1 MSLTVIPIK
10 ADRKNGEFILFDE
23 ICKSL
28 DRNNLSLQ
36 DGDVLVISSKFVS
49 QSQGRVLDTGSI
61 MTSRDSQKI
70 SEKFRVDP
78 KLSEAIIRESD
89 RIFGGISGFVL
100 ASSDQI
106 LAPNAGID
114 KSNTGGSKLILYP
127 NKPYLIAEQ
136 IKRKFFLILSI
147 HVGVIIV
154 DSRLMPSRMGTIG
167 ITIGCAGIEP
177 LTDMRGQKDLDGNSL
192 KVTFQATS
200 DNLASIA
207 NHKMGEG
214 SESQPFA
221 IVRDSESKLT
231 NRQIQ
236 HDEMTIS
243 HEQCVYIRGFEKR

>member
-1 MSLTVIPIK
+1 MSIQKIEIIPVTGLPEFKSNDDLVEILSTTLNNPLTENDILVITQKIISK
-10 ADRKNGEFILFDE
+10 IENRSVN
-23 ICKSL
+23 
-28 DRNNLSLQ
+28 LQ
-36 DGDVLVISSKFVS
+36 DKDF
-49 QSQGRVLDTGSI
+49 
-61 MTSRDSQKI
+61 
-70 SEKFRVDP
+70 SEILKD
-78 KLSEAIIRESD
+78 EATQIIRKRGETIIA
-89 RIFGGISGFVL
+89 RTKHGFIC
-100 ASSDQI
+100 A
-106 LAPNAGID
+106 NAGID

-127 NKPYLIAEQ
+127 NKPYLVAEQ

-154 DSRLMPSRMGTIG
+154 DSRLMPSRVGTIG

-200 DNLASIA
+200 DTLASIA

-236 HDEMTIS
+236 HGEMTIS